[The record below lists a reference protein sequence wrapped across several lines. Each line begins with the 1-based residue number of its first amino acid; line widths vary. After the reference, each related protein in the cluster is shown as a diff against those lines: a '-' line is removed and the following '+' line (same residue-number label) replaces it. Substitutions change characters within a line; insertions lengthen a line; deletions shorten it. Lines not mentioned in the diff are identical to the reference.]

1 MKRGRDRDVVDIAHA
16 CGIEQHLMLDETMSP
31 AGPKLYLWG
40 LALCDSHNSFH
51 ISQSLC
57 KKGAPD
63 PDGEAPPPAS
73 KCCNAEKLCIG

>member
-57 KKGAPD
+57 KKGALTLM
-63 PDGEAPPPAS
+63 G
-73 KCCNAEKLCIG
+73 KLLLQRQNVVMRKSYV